1 MKRSLFAALFLPLAL
16 AAQKK
21 ADTLRENSIDGV
33 ILTGF
38 QKIEKSKLTS
48 SVSKVK
54 LQDIEQKGTA
64 SVDQMMVGKVA
75 GVMVAP
81 ASGSPG
87 QIAPIRIRGTASL
100 SGNVSPLWVL
110 DGIPLEGNDAPAFS
124 AGQDINTL
132 TNFSIAGVNPDDIQD
147 ITILKDASATAI
159 YGARAA
165 NGVILVTT
173 KNGKKGKMNF
183 SLSSN
188 TFVSLRP
195 NFSRLNLMNSNQK
208 VDFELMM
215 AGRADLDNYRKDNGA
230 IARLLNQNNAWD
242 TFRNGGFEALNPNL
256 QNAINELRGIN
267 TNWGNLLYRNAVNQQ
282 QTFTLSGGTEN
293 STYYA
298 SLGYYSED
306 GTVIG
311 QGFDRLN
318 LTLKNNYKINN
329 RLNIGLSIFG
339 TNTNNKAFLTD
350 SGSHSSPVFY
360 SRGANPYLRPFDAD
374 GNYIYDQDINYIER
388 ISGGEIRIPFNFIEE
403 RNNTKHNLN
412 TQSLK
417 SILDVGYKIVKGLE
431 FRSQLGIQI
440 DHTKTERYA
449 SQETYF
455 LRKRRANYR
464 TNNGQDYILPLG
476 DYYGVNNA
484 NLLSLNFKNILE
496 YNKSFNKHDVSILAG
511 SELNRVKNTG
521 AFTQQYGYNP
531 VSKTSI
537 PIVIPSDQFKNND
550 LKPARDYENINAM
563 ASFFGTASYTYDRK
577 YTVFG
582 SVRYDGTNLYGV
594 EKRKKWNPIWALSV
608 AWNVKNEAF
617 LRDSNVI
624 STLKLRGSYGLQG
637 NFDKNTSPYF
647 IGIYNTTNILNT
659 VENNIVANGT
669 PNALLRWE
677 RTTTKDLGMDIGF
690 LKNRINITFDIYQ
703 REGTD
708 LLGNRNLPYES
719 GFNNL
724 VVNWASA
731 TNKGFEFTLFTR
743 NIETDKFKWSTNFNI
758 SANRSIVNKVQAGR
772 DANLP
777 SGQGY
782 PINSIFGMR
791 IAGLDADGLPLFY
804 NGQGGT
810 STVEQFY
817 HLIDPWADF
826 YPGYM
831 VQSTLNDEQRRNLF
845 SYLGDRDP
853 KYFGGITNNFFLGNW
868 DLSIA
873 ASFFLKQSMLGN
885 SPYNFT
891 AVDRG
896 LNTSTQILNAW
907 SPDNTNTALPRIIGR
922 DTVQGRQMV
931 YNWFLSADTANTL
944 NYFSTLV
951 KEVNYLRINSMK
963 LGYTISSSL
972 LHKTGINQLK
982 LFVEGR
988 NLFVFSNGHNAF
1000 FDPETFGNLYASP
1013 IQKSVVFGFNVNF

>member
-1 MKRSLFAALFLPLAL
+1 M
-16 AAQKK
+16 
-21 ADTLRENSIDGV
+21 
-33 ILTGF
+33 
-38 QKIEKSKLTS
+38 
-48 SVSKVK
+48 
-54 LQDIEQKGTA
+54 QDIEQKGTA

-195 NFSRLNLMNSNQK
+195 DFSLLNLMNSNQK

-242 TFRNGGFEALNPNL
+242 TFRNGGFEALNPSL
-256 QNAINELRGIN
+256 QNVINELRGIN

-403 RNNTKHNLN
+403 RDNTKHNLN

-496 YNKSFNKHDVSILAG
+496 YNKSFDKHDVSILAG

-594 EKRKKWNPIWALSV
+594 EKRKKWNPIWALSA

-617 LRDSNVI
+617 LRDSNTI

-669 PNALLRWE
+669 PNA
-677 RTTTKDLGMDIGF
+677 
-690 LKNRINITFDIYQ
+690 
-703 REGTD
+703 
-708 LLGNRNLPYES
+708 S
-719 GFNNL
+719 
-724 VVNWASA
+724 
-731 TNKGFEFTLFTR
+731 
-743 NIETDKFKWSTNFNI
+743 
-758 SANRSIVNKVQAGR
+758 
-772 DANLP
+772 
-777 SGQGY
+777 
-782 PINSIFGMR
+782 
-791 IAGLDADGLPLFY
+791 
-804 NGQGGT
+804 
-810 STVEQFY
+810 
-817 HLIDPWADF
+817 
-826 YPGYM
+826 
-831 VQSTLNDEQRRNLF
+831 
-845 SYLGDRDP
+845 
-853 KYFGGITNNFFLGNW
+853 
-868 DLSIA
+868 
-873 ASFFLKQSMLGN
+873 
-885 SPYNFT
+885 
-891 AVDRG
+891 
-896 LNTSTQILNAW
+896 
-907 SPDNTNTALPRIIGR
+907 
-922 DTVQGRQMV
+922 
-931 YNWFLSADTANTL
+931 
-944 NYFSTLV
+944 
-951 KEVNYLRINSMK
+951 
-963 LGYTISSSL
+963 
-972 LHKTGINQLK
+972 
-982 LFVEGR
+982 
-988 NLFVFSNGHNAF
+988 
-1000 FDPETFGNLYASP
+1000 
-1013 IQKSVVFGFNVNF
+1013 